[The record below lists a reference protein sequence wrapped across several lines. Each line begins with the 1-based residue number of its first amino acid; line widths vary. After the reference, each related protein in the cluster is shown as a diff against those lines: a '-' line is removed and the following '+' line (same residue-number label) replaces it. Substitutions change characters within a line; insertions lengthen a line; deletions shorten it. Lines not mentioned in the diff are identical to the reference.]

1 MRATDLVALM
11 QIKNDEN
18 WNQTEEDWLFLI
30 KSNPKCCLVAILEN
44 RVIGTV
50 TAINYHQKL
59 AWIGMMLVSKK
70 YRGLGISKILLNTV
84 IENLDK

>member
-1 MRATDLVALM
+1 MRATDLEALM

-30 KSNPKCCLVAILEN
+30 KSNPKYCLVAVSEN

-50 TAINYHQKL
+50 TAIDYHQEL

-70 YRGLGISKILLNTV
+70 YR
-84 IENLDK
+84 